1 MQDTSHP
8 VLVC

>member
-1 MQDTSHP
+1 MP